1 MKYKV
6 GDKVIITGRT
16 RQSLGF
22 FGTIQDIFG
31 IDYVVYLDKD
41 YVNIYK
47 EEELLLRCELI
58 EVLYGV

>member
-22 FGTIQDIFG
+22 FGTIQDTFG